1 MKKLI
6 LITIILIVILKTES
20 YSCTI
25 IMVSDSKVTFAGSN
39 EDSTFPLTILWFVPA
54 TEKNYGR
61 ICLGYK
67 MMMNSIQ
74 GGMNEK
80 GLFLDGNSLSKQGWK
95 SDENK
100 KALFGSL
107 LDRLLATWECDLRGK
122 AN

>member
-6 LITIILIVILKTES
+6 LITIILIVVIKTES

-25 IMVSDSKVTFAGSN
+25 IMVSDSKVTLAGSN

-54 TEKNYGR
+54 TKENYGR

-80 GLFLDGNSLSKQGWK
+80 GLFLDRNSLSKQGWK

-107 LDRLLATWECDLRGK
+107 LDRLLANWGCD
-122 AN
+122 